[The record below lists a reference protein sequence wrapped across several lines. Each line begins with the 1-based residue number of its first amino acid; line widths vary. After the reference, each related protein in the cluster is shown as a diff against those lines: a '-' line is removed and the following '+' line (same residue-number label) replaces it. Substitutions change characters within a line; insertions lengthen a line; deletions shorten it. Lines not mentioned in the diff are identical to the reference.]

1 MGNPENGPS
10 LPARR
15 GGVIRITAISAPF
28 GVFPLL
34 TAAPQ
39 LAK

>member
-10 LPARR
+10 YQHGAAASSGSPRFPRL
-15 GGVIRITAISAPF
+15 F

-34 TAAPQ
+34 TAAQQ